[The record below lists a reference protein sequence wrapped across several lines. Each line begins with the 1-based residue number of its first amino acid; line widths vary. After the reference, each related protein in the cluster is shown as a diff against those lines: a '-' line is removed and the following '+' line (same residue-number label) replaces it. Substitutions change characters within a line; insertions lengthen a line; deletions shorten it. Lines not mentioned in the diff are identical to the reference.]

1 MANYIP
7 LPKSEIIKT
16 YKELVELHKRCITT
30 YLVQQG
36 CKVTIRKKFFQLYD
50 IYIDHTNIME
60 FFYTPIKYFVWGL
73 VVGKLDLVQ
82 TYVFPKKDRRRRRKK
97 LKP

>member
-16 YKELVELHKRCITT
+16 YKELVELHKRVITT

-36 CKVTIRKKFFQLYD
+36 CKLVTRRKFFKLYD
-50 IYIDHTNIME
+50 QYIDHTNVRE
-60 FFYTPIKYFVWGL
+60 YYYTPIKWFVWGM
-73 VVGKLDLVQ
+73 VVGRLDLVQ
-82 TYVFPKKDRRRRRKK
+82 TWVFPKDKRRRRKK
-97 LKP
+97 NNK

>member
-1 MANYIP
+1 MAKYIP

-36 CKVTIRKKFFQLYD
+36 CKLITRKKFFQLYD
-50 IYIDHTNIME
+50 IYIDHTNIRE
-60 FFYTPIKYFVWGL
+60 YFYTPIRHFVWGL

-82 TYVFPKKDRRRRRKK
+82 TRVFSKGSKKRKRRN
-97 LKP
+97 LK